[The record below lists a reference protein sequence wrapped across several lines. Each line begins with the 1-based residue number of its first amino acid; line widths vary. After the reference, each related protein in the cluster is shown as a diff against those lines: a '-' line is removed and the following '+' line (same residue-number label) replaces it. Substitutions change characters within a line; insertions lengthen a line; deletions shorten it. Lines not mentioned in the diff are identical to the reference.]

1 MEERTPC
8 VYCENFQGSCF
19 MAQGK
24 LEVFNFCPMCGR
36 PYTPKGAELLNE
48 RRKPD
53 SYDAQHP

>member
-1 MEERTPC
+1 
-8 VYCENFQGSCF
+8 